1 MLRHHERLTIKSGRS
16 LLRNSAVTLL
26 GVQGV
31 TLLVAIGIAGA
42 VGEPGIAKF
51 LVAAAL
57 ATIAGTFIM
66 LAILFRA
73 VRHQTARATEAARRF
88 AAGDLTGRLRQ
99 DGPTEFAG
107 LAIALNEMAEELDS
121 SIEALRVQTSEM
133 LSILQSMS
141 NGVIALDRAQ
151 RIIRLNAAALEM
163 FGLTDTD
170 VRGRL
175 LQEVVREPALQE
187 AVTES
192 LRSGVRLVAEIPF
205 SRSTRIAELV
215 AEPLTDGRGVAI
227 GTVILLEEVT
237 RLRRLERIRVDFAAN
252 VSHELR
258 TPITSI
264 NGYAELLQETEDP
277 SLIRKC
283 GDVITRNG
291 QRLSAIIEDLLTLA
305 RIEDPQRRS
314 MLELEDVPIATVIDA
329 VVEAAI
335 GIDDPGDDGPRANAP
350 ITVRVDG
357 DPKVRGTRPLLEQ
370 AVGNL
375 VTNAIKYGGTDRP
388 VEVRAGMKGDEV
400 IIEVTDFGDGIP
412 SEHLDRIFERFYR
425 VDQSRSRELGGTG
438 LGLAIAK
445 HVTTTLGGRI
455 AARSRVGAGSTFTIT
470 LPGLPKNASTPNR
483 AFTSS

>member
-1 MLRHHERLTIKSGRS
+1 VQT
-16 LLRNSAVTLL
+16 VTLL
-26 GVQGV
+26 I
-31 TLLVAIGIAGA
+31 AIVIAAA
-42 VGEPGIAKF
+42 VGEPGTAKF
-51 LVAAAL
+51 LIAATL
-57 ATIAGTFIM
+57 ATIGGTLIM
-66 LAILFRA
+66 LVILFRT
-73 VRHQTARATEAARRF
+73 VRHQTTRATEAARRF
-88 AAGDLTGRLRQ
+88 AAGDLTGRLRE

-107 LAIALNEMAEELDS
+107 LAIGLNEMAEELDS
-121 SIEALRVQTSEM
+121 SIEAHRVQTSEM

-141 NGVIALDRAQ
+141 NGVIALDRAH

-175 LQEVVREPALQE
+175 LPEVIREPALQE
-187 AVTES
+187 VVTES
-192 LRSGVRLVAEIPF
+192 LRTGVRHVGEIPF
-205 SRSTRIAELV
+205 ARSTRIAELV

-227 GTVILLEEVT
+227 GTVVLLEEVT

-277 SLIRKC
+277 ALIRKC
-283 GDVITRNG
+283 GDVITRNS

-335 GIDDPGDDGPRANAP
+335 GIGVPSGDATRANVP
-350 ITVRVDG
+350 ITVLVDG

-375 VTNAIKYGGTDRP
+375 VTNAVKYGGTDRR
-388 VEVRAGMKGDEV
+388 VEVRAGTKDDEV
-400 IIEVTDFGDGIP
+400 VIEVEDFGDGIP

-425 VDQSRSRELGGTG
+425 VDRSRSRELGGTG

-445 HVTTTLGGRI
+445 HIATTLGGRI
-455 AARSRVGAGSTFTIT
+455 EVRSRVGAGSTFTIT
-470 LPGLPKNASTPNR
+470 LPGLSENA
-483 AFTSS
+483 